1 MQLNKFTDFGLR
13 LLMLLAQPRN
23 DLMTIAQA
31 AKLLQV
37 SENHLIKIT
46 HFMAKQGWIISTRGK
61 GGGIRIAPTTHELR
75 LGDMVRI
82 LENSPSVVNCNE
94 PACVLRFACTLKSIL
109 DQALAAFYQYL
120 NQFQFK
126 DMLAVSSQLNFKQT
140 DALAQLIPII
150 EIDASSQ

>member
-13 LLMLLAQPRN
+13 LLMLLSQPSN

-31 AKLLQV
+31 AQLLQI

-61 GGGIRIAPTTHELR
+61 GGGIRIAESSFDLA
-75 LGDMVRI
+75 LGEIVRI
-82 LENSPSVVNCNE
+82 FEHNSSVVNCHE
-94 PACVLRFACTLKSIL
+94 PACVLRFSCTLKGLL
-109 DQALAAFYQYL
+109 DEALEKFYQHL
-120 NQFQFK
+120 NQFTLK
-126 DMLAVSSQLNFKQT
+126 
-140 DALAQLIPII
+140 DALKASVHMSLQQSAMLEKIIPVL